1 MTSSF
6 GPPSPHPASIQILGV
21 DRAVLVAL
29 GTLAAVGYVLLL
41 EKTADDVASGNRDT
55 LTKLQGDVRFTIP
68 VALVAAVAL
77 KNYLVRPEDAKLLNL
92 IPKEDFAAVMFGF
105 VAPSRLPLLYREIRA
120 SLTGDDILD
129 MVPGSI
135 GQGRQILKGMRSSD
149 KEASKTDGSAA
160 ASGATRIMVVSGP
173 KNLGKSSLVEAIMRE
188 DNRLAMPVWCTTRPL
203 KQTEVE
209 GEALISVGQ
218 VKFEDIERN
227 AGFLHT
233 YRDENGES
241 YGLRL
246 EDVLAVAD
254 KGKVRLA
261 SSLLQSQKRVYG
273 DVVW

>member
-1 MTSSF
+1 M
-6 GPPSPHPASIQILGV
+6 
-21 DRAVLVAL
+21 LVAL
-29 GTLAAVGYVLLL
+29 GALAAVGYVLLL

-55 LTKLQGDVRFTIP
+55 LTKLQGDVRFVIP
-68 VALVAAVAL
+68 VALVGTVAL
-77 KNYLVRPEDAKLLNL
+77 KNYLMHPDATKLLNL
-92 IPKEDFAAVMFGF
+92 IPKQDFAAVMFGF

-129 MVPGSI
+129 MLPGSI

-149 KEASKTDGSAA
+149 RQGSKVEETTGTA
-160 ASGATRIMVVSGP
+160 GVTRIVVVSGP
-173 KNLGKSSLVEAIMRE
+173 KNLGKSSLVDAIMRE

-203 KQTEVE
+203 KETEVE
-209 GEALISVGQ
+209 GESFVFVGQ

-246 EDVLAVAD
+246 QDVRAVAER
-254 KGKVRLA
+254 GKVRVLYHM
-261 SSLLQSQKRVYG
+261 SLL
-273 DVVW
+273 